1 MEDRFIGY
9 IEGYLATTD
18 VDSQG
23 DRLTPEALENF
34 AKQIKANPALR
45 TTYLSHDTTQPV
57 GYIVDFSIETK
68 GDWKGL
74 RAKVG
79 VYKTSPDAWEM
90 IESGKLKGFSFGGK
104 VKMAK
109 KTVTNK
115 KCNFSLEAKV
125 EDYHQ
130 ISDLLS
136 QSGADVETIVQK
148 AADFPTLF
156 NVATSAL
163 ALPGTIY
170 GLYTLCKKIKA
181 SAKSGSYWVKI
192 KTTQKTL
199 NFDENT
205 IEEIIHEVEV
215 SSKHKK

>member
-1 MEDRFIGY
+1 MEDKYIGY

-23 DRLTPEALENF
+23 DRLTPGALEHL
-34 AKQIKANPALR
+34 AEQMKVNPSLR
-45 TTYLSHDTTQPV
+45 TTYLSHDTTQPI
-57 GYIVDFSIETK
+57 GYVVDFHTETK
-68 GDWKGL
+68 DDWKGL

-79 VYKTSPDAWEM
+79 VYKTRPDIWKM
-90 IESGKLKGFSFGGK
+90 VESGKLKGFSFGAK
-104 VKMAK
+104 VKMAEK
-109 KTVTNK
+109 MVTSK
-115 KCNFSLEAKV
+115 ECNFSVEAKV

-130 ISDLLS
+130 IADLLS
-136 QSGADVETIVQK
+136 QSGAEVETIVQK

-156 NVATSAL
+156 NVATSIL

-170 GLYTLCKKIKA
+170 GLYTLWQKIKA
-181 SAKSGSYWVKI
+181 SVVSANYWVKI
-192 KTTQKTL
+192 KTTKRTL